1 MRDLHCIQCG
11 ILIRGNYKG
20 HKNEA
25 TKRMGG
31 WIHDNCIPNY
41 QKHKQQVTKIR
52 NRRRKQT
59 IYYKQYDHQYYIKN
73 ITKIKAR
80 VKGYYYDHPEK
91 RRYYQKETDDIFKVK
106 IL

>member
-20 HKNEA
+20 VKNEA

-41 QKHKQQVTKIR
+41 QKHKQQIIKIR
-52 NRRRKQT
+52 NKLRKQT
-59 IYYKQYDHQYYIKN
+59 PYYKQYNHEYYLRNIK
-73 ITKIKAR
+73 TIKAR
-80 VKGYYYDHPEK
+80 VKSYYYNNPDK
-91 RRYYQKETDDIFKVK
+91 VRYYRRDTDDIYKVK

>member
-20 HKNEA
+20 YKNEA

-41 QKHKQQVTKIR
+41 QKHKQQSTKIR
-52 NRRRKQT
+52 NRLRKQT
-59 IYYKQYDHQYYIKN
+59 PYYKQYNHEYYITN
-73 ITKIKAR
+73 IQMIKAR
-80 VKGYYYDHPEK
+80 NKLHYYHHPEK
-91 RRYYQKETDDIFKVK
+91 SRYYHRETDDMFLVK